1 MSISSFIKKYLD
13 GKSLKARA
21 LSGGMWLGAGG
32 GVEQGLRL
40 LRNMILAR
48 ILAPEAFGLM
58 AIIIAVNSA
67 LEAFTQIGIKEAII
81 QNPKGEEKTY
91 LNGAWWL
98 SFSRSVGLFLIGVI
112 SAPLIANYYEINN
125 HLTILQL
132 SFLSILFNGA
142 ISAQAYIAIKRMEY
156 KKWVWIAN
164 GGGICGI
171 VTAISLSFFFENVW
185 ALVIGFITEAIAR
198 FILSFI
204 ICPFIPRLKFD
215 RVHLKALFRYA
226 RGMFG
231 LPILYLIFV
240 QTDIFVIGKLFSK
253 AELGLYSLAVSLAQ
267 IPSQLIMTLLNP
279 ILMPVFSDKQN
290 DKAWINQALLKS
302 TRVIALAGTPLAFFI
317 AFYGHDLLSIIYGAQ
332 YVSVAIPFAIL
343 FASSLLRTCSTPIAN
358 VYLAVG
364 RPDLHRLF
372 TGIRAILI
380 ILFIYPAIKW
390 LGLTGAAIAGFLS
403 MFLSYFF
410 QVWQIRN
417 LTNLDVRQYGTIFLQ
432 ALSISLL
439 VGLFWLFTYKLLPSK
454 PIINILQGLIGCLLC
469 YGITI
474 VFFKRKKV
482 GEAFNLN

>member
-215 RVHLKALFRYA
+215 RVHLKAL
-226 RGMFG
+226 
-231 LPILYLIFV
+231 L
-240 QTDIFVIGKLFSK
+240 D
-253 AELGLYSLAVSLAQ
+253 
-267 IPSQLIMTLLNP
+267 
-279 ILMPVFSDKQN
+279 MP
-290 DKAWINQALLKS
+290 
-302 TRVIALAGTPLAFFI
+302 
-317 AFYGHDLLSIIYGAQ
+317 
-332 YVSVAIPFAIL
+332 
-343 FASSLLRTCSTPIAN
+343 
-358 VYLAVG
+358 
-364 RPDLHRLF
+364 
-372 TGIRAILI
+372 
-380 ILFIYPAIKW
+380 
-390 LGLTGAAIAGFLS
+390 AAC
-403 MFLSYFF
+403 
-410 QVWQIRN
+410 
-417 LTNLDVRQYGTIFLQ
+417 
-432 ALSISLL
+432 L
-439 VGLFWLFTYKLLPSK
+439 VCPYY
-454 PIINILQGLIGCLLC
+454 I
-469 YGITI
+469 
-474 VFFKRKKV
+474 
-482 GEAFNLN
+482 